1 MATEAPKTDTIML
14 FNITEGKP
22 VDAECTLLI
31 DNDDALIKGYGFKA
45 ADESDPRSTFF
56 QVHDFEFGMSLKEND
71 NKETG
76 QATSQITADTGA
88 YAQWR
93 SAAGDSYKKIEYP
106 LEFDKF
112 SFKRTIDCASPVL
125 FERCCQSLSF
135 HSAVLIKRMAQGGD
149 LGSVAVMRAVFTKVL
164 VTGIDWSDG
173 ELIQEN
179 VDFICQQMEI
189 TLIPQTAGGAVAKDK
204 QFSLSWKP
212 GADGSRGKKILK
224 IG

>member
-14 FNITEGKP
+14 FNLSAGKP
-22 VDAECTLLI
+22 IDAECTLLI
-31 DNDDALIKGYGFKA
+31 DNDDTLIKGLGFKP
-45 ADESDPRSTFF
+45 ADEDNPKSTFF

-71 NKETG
+71 TKETG
-76 QATSQITADTGA
+76 QATNQVMADSGA

-125 FERCCQSLSF
+125 FEKCCKSMSF

-149 LGSVAVMRAVFTKVL
+149 QGSVAVMRSVFTKVL

-173 ELIQEN
+173 ELVQES
-179 VDFICQQMEI
+179 VDFICQQMEM
-189 TLIPQTAGGAVAKDK
+189 TLIPQTAAGAVDIDK
-204 QFSLSWKP
+204 QFTVIWQP

-224 IG
+224 I